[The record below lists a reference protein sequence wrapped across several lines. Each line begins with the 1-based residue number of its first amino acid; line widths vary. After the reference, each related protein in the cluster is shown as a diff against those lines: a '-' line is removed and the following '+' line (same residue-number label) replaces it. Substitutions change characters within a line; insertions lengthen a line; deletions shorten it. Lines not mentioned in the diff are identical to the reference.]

1 MLNDEAALQG
11 LADTVGPAFAFT
23 RGAEPNTHGTGTP
36 MPFAVGLLPNIAG
49 AHWNKT

>member
-11 LADTVGPAFAFT
+11 LADTVRREFAFT
-23 RGAEPNTHGTGTP
+23 RGAKPNTHGTGTP